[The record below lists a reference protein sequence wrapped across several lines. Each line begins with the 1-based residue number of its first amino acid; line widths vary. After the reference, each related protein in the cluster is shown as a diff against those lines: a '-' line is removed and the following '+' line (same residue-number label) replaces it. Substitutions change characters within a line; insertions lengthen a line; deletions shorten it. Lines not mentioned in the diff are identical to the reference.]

1 MATVSET
8 TGAKPQLASGLA
20 DGVNTLSAN
29 ETVPFTLYIK
39 MVLPA
44 DGYVFWV
51 NATLLNDSAIYN
63 ALTYNLGEYNKNAPP
78 LPQRVIQIKGSFHY
92 NTEMHQLEDR
102 VTAYNHIAFT
112 SESPI
117 QDLNLVGPNL
127 MYIGNYQGERFGF
140 SRRENYYK
148 QADLYHYRA
157 DALYSVMTSQI
168 IDSMTGFDVNNLIVS
183 NSLPIWLTL
192 NQYFTIYP
200 SFLALQNLQPPFATA
215 HIEPSDTQAI
225 GQSPFIDTESNP
237 WLLTKDRVRITMYGI
252 NNNEA
257 MNFQTYV
264 YDFITNN
271 ESVMG
276 LMNIPTLRDEK
287 MTQPEF
293 GIIAQKKTIIFEVSY
308 YQNTVNNIVK
318 KLITSAFCSFNVV
331 SGNF

>member
-117 QDLNLVGPNL
+117 QDQ
-127 MYIGNYQGERFGF
+127 IG
-140 SRRENYYK
+140 
-148 QADLYHYRA
+148 RA
-157 DALYSVMTSQI
+157 HV
-168 IDSMTGFDVNNLIVS
+168 
-183 NSLPIWLTL
+183 
-192 NQYFTIYP
+192 
-200 SFLALQNLQPPFATA
+200 
-215 HIEPSDTQAI
+215 
-225 GQSPFIDTESNP
+225 
-237 WLLTKDRVRITMYGI
+237 
-252 NNNEA
+252 
-257 MNFQTYV
+257 
-264 YDFITNN
+264 
-271 ESVMG
+271 
-276 LMNIPTLRDEK
+276 
-287 MTQPEF
+287 
-293 GIIAQKKTIIFEVSY
+293 
-308 YQNTVNNIVK
+308 
-318 KLITSAFCSFNVV
+318 
-331 SGNF
+331 